1 MLSIENVR
9 AGYGN
14 GDVLH
19 DVSLEVRDGEIISLL
34 GANGSG
40 KSTLINAISGFL
52 AARGRI
58 MLDDHDI
65 AGKPT
70 HHAFGEGIVQVSQM
84 RDLFMSLTVLENLQ
98 LGGMRKRKG
107 IDKSDVKTRLDWVL
121 ELFPRLAERRSQIAG
136 TLSGGEQQMVAIG
149 RALMGFPRILLLD
162 EPSGG
167 LAPRFVQ
174 EIGRILQTLKAE
186 HATVLLVEQNIGLAT
201 LVSDRFYVLRAG
213 KIVHEDDGA
222 KLATEAN
229 ELGRRFYL

>member
-1 MLSIENVR
+1 MLSIENIC
-9 AGYGN
+9 AGYG
-14 GDVLH
+14 GVDVLQ
-19 DVSLEVRDGEIISLL
+19 DVTLEIQDSEIISLL

-40 KSTLINAISGFL
+40 KSTLINAITGFL
-52 AARGRI
+52 PVRGKI
-58 MLDDHDI
+58 VLDGTDI
-65 AGKPT
+65 AGQPT
-70 HHAFGEGIVQVSQM
+70 HKMFDNGIVQVSQM
-84 RDLFMSLTVLENLQ
+84 RDLFTELTVLENLQ

-107 IDKSDVKTRLDWVL
+107 IDAVAVKERLEWVL
-121 ELFPRLAERRSQIAG
+121 DLFPRLAERRSQICG

-174 EIGRILQTLKAE
+174 EIGRILQTLKE
-186 HATVLLVEQNIGLAT
+186 QKATVLLVEQNIGLAS

-213 KIVHEDDGA
+213 RIVHQDVGEKLKTDA
-222 KLATEAN
+222 K